1 MKLSKLLKYC
11 DEGMAIKV
19 YEHGDDLEKPS
30 YKGAVAKV
38 PFYLANGKVKRSSY
52 SESMGFGA
60 VDSEVEGDR
69 PVLIVEV
76 KSY

>member
-19 YEHGDDLEKPS
+19 YEHGDDLKKPS
-30 YKGAVAKV
+30 YKGTVAKV
-38 PFYLANGKVKRSSY
+38 PFYLANGKIERSSY
-52 SESMGFGA
+52 SKSMGFGA

-76 KSY
+76 KAY

>member
-30 YKGAVAKV
+30 YKGTVAKV

-76 KSY
+76 KAY

>member
-30 YKGAVAKV
+30 YKGTVAKV
-38 PFYLANGKVKRSSY
+38 PFYLANGKLKRSSY

-76 KSY
+76 KAY

>member
-11 DEGMAIKV
+11 DTGMTIKV

-30 YKGAVAKV
+30 YKGTVAKV

-60 VDSEVEGDR
+60 VDSEVEGNR

-76 KSY
+76 KAY

>member
-11 DEGMAIKV
+11 DTGMTIKV
-19 YEHGDDLEKPS
+19 YEHGDDPEKPS
-30 YKGAVAKV
+30 YKGTVAKV
-38 PFYLANGKVKRSSY
+38 PFYLANGKIKRSSY

>member
-30 YKGAVAKV
+30 YKGTVAKV